1 MDLDFLYD
9 EEKELPD
16 IEDKALEEQ
25 EQRNIILDLGTEK
38 KKAIL
43 IQWNND
49 GSALVQIGNKFGT
62 YNASQIEI
70 GV

>member
-1 MDLDFLYD
+1 MKCVSVLKVYVV
-9 EEKELPD
+9 
-16 IEDKALEEQ
+16 IIVIVVHGM
-25 EQRNIILDLGTEK
+25 RTNNIILDLGTEK